1 MRGLVCVLCL
11 QIYLNHFRAS
21 EGCRRQRLLARRSR
35 QFRGS
40 YVLVFI
46 WLLST
51 RSEICVVLDSACPNS
66 GYRAKRERRRVIRH
80 TWIPRGSLF
89 YLRHVRSCAASTAG
103 SNKSAGDSGPLS
115 CSPSGL
121 RTFVEYVRDWV
132 QSAFTSSSF
141 GVELAILWILLG
153 NHQVEYWR
161 LGFPVILRL
170 CGVHIPISWCRLLT
184 CVSVGSVVWESSS
197 WLYVDCGW
205 YIFGI
210 IRVSRSMP
218 TAPLDNSPSAS
229 CPTPSKRRWM

>member
-1 MRGLVCVLCL
+1 M
-11 QIYLNHFRAS
+11 
-21 EGCRRQRLLARRSR
+21 
-35 QFRGS
+35 
-40 YVLVFI
+40 
-46 WLLST
+46 LS
-51 RSEICVVLDSACPNS
+51 
-66 GYRAKRERRRVIRH
+66 
-80 TWIPRGSLF
+80 
-89 YLRHVRSCAASTAG
+89 RSCAASTAG

-132 QSAFTSSSF
+132 QSAFTSSGF

-197 WLYVDCGW
+197 WAMRGLWMIYLW
-205 YIFGI
+205 YHPSFPEHADGPPSI
-210 IRVSRSMP
+210 ILQ
-218 TAPLDNSPSAS
+218 APRARLPPSADG
-229 CPTPSKRRWM
+229 CRRARNCRRPRY

>member
-1 MRGLVCVLCL
+1 MWQQNPNSRRYFWESSHRVKAADSALGANS
-11 QIYLNHFRAS
+11 QIKVAD
-21 EGCRRQRLLARRSR
+21 
-35 QFRGS
+35 
-40 YVLVFI
+40 
-46 WLLST
+46 
-51 RSEICVVLDSACPNS
+51 VVL
-66 GYRAKRERRRVIRH
+66 
-80 TWIPRGSLF
+80 GSLF

-121 RTFVEYVRDWV
+121 RTVVEYVRDWV
-132 QSAFTSSSF
+132 QSAFTSSGF

-197 WLYVDCGW
+197 WAMRGL
-205 YIFGI
+205 
-210 IRVSRSMP
+210 
-218 TAPLDNSPSAS
+218 
-229 CPTPSKRRWM
+229 WMVYL